1 MNTYLIS
8 ISAFKRLDRFDLKIH
23 KDDHQEWCG
32 SLSIGTLT
40 NTKKLLVI
48 NVTLILNLEFK
59 SR

>member
-1 MNTYLIS
+1 MYTYLIS
-8 ISAFKRLDRFDLKIH
+8 ISAFKKLDRLDLKIH
-23 KDDHQEWCG
+23 KDDHQKWRG